1 MTSSSVPQT
10 TLVVKGQVGRGG
22 EVTGMMSA
30 LTTTTTKV
38 NLGLVL
44 LLLLF
49 ISHSKHNYDTDFS
62 SRVKLWRLFF
72 YKVYITIL
80 GDTFTHAMTLT

>member
-1 MTSSSVPQT
+1 MTSSSVLQT
-10 TLVVKGQVGRGG
+10 TLVVKGQVRRGG

-44 LLLLF
+44 LVLLF

-80 GDTFTHAMTLT
+80 SDTFTHAMTLT

>member
-10 TLVVKGQVGRGG
+10 TLVVKGQVGRGV

-38 NLGLVL
+38 NLGLV
-44 LLLLF
+44 LLF